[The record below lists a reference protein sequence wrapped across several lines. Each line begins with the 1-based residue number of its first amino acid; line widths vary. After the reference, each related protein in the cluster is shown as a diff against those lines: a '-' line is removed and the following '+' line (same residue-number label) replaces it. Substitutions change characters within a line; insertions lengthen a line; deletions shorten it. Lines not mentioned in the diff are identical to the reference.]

1 MSDRA
6 KDYAYLA
13 YRMQNG
19 DDVSPRKMLC
29 TLDQL
34 ARMLIKDG
42 YADSDGEWIYD
53 DGEDEEEVNKI
64 C

>member
-13 YRMQNG
+13 YRMQDG
-19 DDVSPRKMLC
+19 DDV
-29 TLDQL
+29 LDQL

-53 DGEDEEEVNKI
+53 DGEDEEE
-64 C
+64 